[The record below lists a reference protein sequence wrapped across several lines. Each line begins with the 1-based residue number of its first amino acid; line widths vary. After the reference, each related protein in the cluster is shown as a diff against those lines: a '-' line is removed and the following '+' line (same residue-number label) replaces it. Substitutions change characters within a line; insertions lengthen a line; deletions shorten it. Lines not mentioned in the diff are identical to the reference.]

1 MAAARPDHERDL
13 PPFSRT
19 LHGWFMAYVRRYLRR
34 HFHAVRLLRDTA
46 GPRDAPD
53 LGTAPVLF
61 FSNHPGWW
69 DPLVFLFVGQQR
81 YPGRHVYGPIDSVAL
96 GKYRFLERI
105 GFIGIEPGTWRG
117 SARFLRMARA
127 AAVRSDVIYW
137 VTAQGAFTDPR
148 VRPTRIRPGL
158 GHAVAAME
166 RGYAVPLAV
175 EYPFW
180 NERLP
185 EALAAFGQPLD
196 VSAGRGRSADEWT
209 AVLEGALESTQDAL
223 AAATLRRDPRSFQTL
238 LAGRV
243 GVGPAYDTLRRVA
256 AVLRG
261 QRFDPAHGGT
271 PAGEESR

>member
-19 LHGWFMAYVRRYLRR
+19 LHGWFMAYVRRYLQR
-34 HFHAVRLLRDTA
+34 HFHAVRLLRGTA
-46 GPRDAPD
+46 GSLDAPA
-53 LGTAPVLF
+53 LGDAPVLF

-69 DPLVFLFVGQQR
+69 DPLVFLFIGQQR
-81 YPGRHVYGPIDSVAL
+81 YPGRHVYGPIDAVAL
-96 GKYRFLERI
+96 GKYKFLERI

-185 EALAAFGQPLD
+185 EAVAAFGPPLD
-196 VSAGRGRSADEWT
+196 LATGRGRSADEWT
-209 AVLEGALESTQDAL
+209 AVLERSLESAQDAL
-223 AAATLRRDPRSFQTL
+223 AAATLRRDPRAFQTL
-238 LAGRV
+238 LAGKV
-243 GVGPAYDTLRRVA
+243 GVGPAYDTLRRVRA
-256 AVLRG
+256 ALTG

-271 PAGEESR
+271 PAGEEPR